1 MVQGR
6 FLQFFK
12 LPGWF
17 FMVENTPKG
26 TRLISILAPRSRQA
40 LPVAGRLWPTVDDG
54 DADNVDDGDDGDVDD
69 VDDDDD
75 EEEYKDD
82 DEERKGMVTI
92 I

>member
-40 LPVAGRLWPTVDDG
+40 LPVAGLLWPTVDDG
-54 DADNVDDGDDGDVDD
+54 DDGDDGDVDD